1 MDNILLWFMYEPA
14 HMKSFKSGS
23 PDNYPHHDVTPPV
36 LTSGDTPQL
45 LPSFL
50 QAPSVQPEHALCA
63 VHRSVLGSPVSS
75 HQLLCLMQPRHIVIL
90 SSSPGL
96 LQ

>member
-1 MDNILLWFMYEPA
+1 MYYCLWFMYDPA
-14 HMKSFKSGS
+14 HMELLIIN
-23 PDNYPHHDVTPPV
+23 PHDVTPPV
-36 LTSGDTPQL
+36 LTPGDTPQL